1 MERKRSLPPLVER
14 ASPSSGRAL
23 VACPC
28 DPVLLGEL
36 EGVAEAKRHDSFSS
50 LHPLVR
56 RLTGSEKMH
65 LASGRASGTKL
76 ARRAEW
82 KEHGDPGLSG
92 LAGLYA
98 FR

>member
-1 MERKRSLPPLVER
+1 M
-14 ASPSSGRAL
+14 
-23 VACPC
+23 
-28 DPVLLGEL
+28 LLGEF
-36 EGVAEAKRHDSFSS
+36 EGVIETQRNDRFSS